1 MAGNGNFV
9 QIIGTV
15 GQDPELRFTTGGHA
29 VCSFSVAWTPR
40 KRDAQTG
47 EWSDGDT
54 SWFRCNAWRDLGEN
68 IAASI
73 TKGTR
78 VVVTGSVKER
88 DWEDRDGNKRTS
100 IEIEVDD
107 CAPSLR
113 WAQAQIERTAREKT
127 DRDSGG
133 GSGGGGG
140 GGGNSGGRHGS
151 DDFPYPDEEPFARHA
166 RIEDL

>member
-1 MAGNGNFV
+1 MAQGNFV

-15 GQDPELRFTTGGHA
+15 GGDPELRFTPSGHA

-40 KRDAQTG
+40 KRDSQTG
-47 EWSDGDT
+47 EWSDGET
-54 SWFRCNAWRDLGEN
+54 SWFRCTAWRDLGEN

-78 VVVTGSVKER
+78 VVVTGTVTAR

-100 IEIEVDD
+100 IEIDVED

-113 WAQAQIERTAREKT
+113 WAQAQIERTTREKQ
-127 DRDSGG
+127 S
-133 GSGGGGG
+133 SGGGG
-140 GGGNSGGRHGS
+140 SSQGR
-151 DDFPYPDEEPFARHA
+151 PEPAYLEEEPFARWA
-166 RIEDL
+166 TEADL